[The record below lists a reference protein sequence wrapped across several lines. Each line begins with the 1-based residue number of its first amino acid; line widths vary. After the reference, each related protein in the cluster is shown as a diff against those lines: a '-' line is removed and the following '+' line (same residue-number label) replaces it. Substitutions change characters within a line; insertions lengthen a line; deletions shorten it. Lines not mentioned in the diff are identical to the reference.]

1 MLARCALSVIKLK
14 NKILYRREALVTIQK
29 TVKMHLARKQHEP
42 RYKGIAS
49 LKKLQSQIGGI
60 GKMASSLKA
69 DKDSVLS
76 NANKINGQLEA
87 AIAKIKGTPKIKKA
101 GEN

>member
-1 MLARCALSVIKLK
+1 MSVIKLK

-87 AIAKIKGTPKIKKA
+87 AIAKIKATPKIKKA
-101 GEN
+101 GEI